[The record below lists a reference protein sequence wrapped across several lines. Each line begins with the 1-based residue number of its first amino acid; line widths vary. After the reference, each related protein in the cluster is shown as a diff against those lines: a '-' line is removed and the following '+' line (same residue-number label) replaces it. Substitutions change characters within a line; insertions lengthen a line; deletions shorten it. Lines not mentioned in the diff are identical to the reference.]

1 METVL
6 SILSLVET
14 QEFRLFLPLVRFLT
28 FSYLTFDLGR
38 NVIPRDGH
46 TLVKG

>member
-1 METVL
+1 MEAVL
-6 SILSLVET
+6 SILSFIET

-28 FSYLTFDLGR
+28 FPCLAFDLGR